1 MPKFKLV
8 SMWNICK
15 KKSLLSLPCFS
26 QMLWDCIK
34 FTSDIRFIFLCMRYI
49 YKPSEMPCRE
59 PHWTIYLFIYLQK
72 GSHERTISHKALKF
86 HMQLTCW
93 IASYLPNLSP
103 KICLHSTS
111 PKAFLLLRIHF
122 FKVRYFYMVLF
133 RACLIHSF
141 MTLRY
146 SPFWQVWNLICVT
159 LSSPLHCLT
168 KNIPRR
174 VCFDPF
180 LKDFCAFFLL
190 FPALK
195 RSSCVLGAPS
205 HSYFHLS

>member
-1 MPKFKLV
+1 MHLQAFR
-8 SMWNICK
+8 NARQRTT
-15 KKSLLSLPCFS
+15 FN
-26 QMLWDCIK
+26 
-34 FTSDIRFIFLCMRYI
+34 
-49 YKPSEMPCRE
+49 
-59 PHWTIYLFIYLQK
+59 HLFNFFFLQK

-86 HMQLTCW
+86 HKQLTCW

-122 FKVRYFYMVLF
+122 FKVMYSYMILL

-141 MTLRY
+141 LTLRY
-146 SPFWQVWNLICVT
+146 SPFWRVWNLICVT

-174 VCFDPF
+174 VCFAPF
-180 LKDFCAFFLL
+180 LKDFCAFF
-190 FPALK
+190 
-195 RSSCVLGAPS
+195 SSISSSQEEQLCPPS